1 MSVIRGRRFR
11 NLEQFHGIESMTI
24 DNRDIQCTIAAKR
37 AFFVYQD
44 RASRFALSI
53 TRSKSRMRSTRQLRD
68 TTGR

>member
-44 RASRFALSI
+44 RERPDLHC
-53 TRSKSRMRSTRQLRD
+53 
-68 TTGR
+68 

>member
-44 RASRFALSI
+44 RERPDLHCRLPAPNRVCEVQDS
-53 TRSKSRMRSTRQLRD
+53 
-68 TTGR
+68 